1 MHTAIVVRD
10 LEEAIAFYEEM
21 GFTRGDSFNLKSIGV
36 RLGYMYMGDT
46 VLELIEDNGDVE
58 NHVAIEVP
66 CVECWLE
73 EHDVVYEKEIM
84 ITEWGK
90 RAIFF
95 RGINGELIEVIGE

>member
-10 LEEAIAFYEEM
+10 LEEAMDFYEEI
-21 GFTRGDSFNLKSIGV
+21 GFTRGDIFNLKSIGI
-36 RLGYMYMGDT
+36 RLGYVYMDGT

-73 EHDVVYEKEIM
+73 EHDVVYEKDII